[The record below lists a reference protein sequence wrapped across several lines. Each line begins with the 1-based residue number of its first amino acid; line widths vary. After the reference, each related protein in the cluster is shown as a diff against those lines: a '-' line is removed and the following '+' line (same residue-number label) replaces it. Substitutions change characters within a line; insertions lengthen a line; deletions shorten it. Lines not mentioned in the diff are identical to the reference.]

1 MFCALNGIG
10 TFFAMG
16 ALDLGAEAKI
26 FVAWNAVA
34 WNAVAWNAFAWNAIA
49 WNAVAWNAVAWN
61 VVVMMLTEI
70 VEVGWVG
77 GDALHNVLLEADKAH
92 LLLHS
97 LRFPDRLLPHLCLGE
112 CHQAPSHPNE

>member
-34 WNAVAWNAFAWNAIA
+34 WNDVAWNAFAWNAIA

-97 LRFPDRLLPHLCLGE
+97 LGILPA
-112 CHQAPSHPNE
+112 HQLNTSYNRIGPTYCSA

>member
-1 MFCALNGIG
+1 MALVL
-10 TFFAMG
+10 FAMD
-16 ALDLGAEAKI
+16 AVALGAEAK
-26 FVAWNAVA
+26 NC
-34 WNAVAWNAFAWNAIA
+34 
-49 WNAVAWNAVAWN
+49 VAWNAVAWN

-97 LRFPDRLLPHLCLGE
+97 LGILPA
-112 CHQAPSHPNE
+112 HQLNTSYNRIGPTYCSA